1 MPTGNTRLLF
11 YASVQTSILHTGLY
25 NLLAKSI
32 YCLLKVNS
40 YKIRLT
46 VFTTWYTRQKDWLKL
61 AQWKYWL
68 VQGQNE
74 ETIFETQ
81 YKNCMVKWRSHDKI
95 IKKHEWITHF
105 KYFIYTFCNCAPI
118 FDHCRHPHKPHIL
131 KPIANL
137 SSFQCRYYQR
147 LLLFLY

>member
-61 AQWKYWL
+61 ARWKYWL
-68 VQGQNE
+68 VQGQND
-74 ETIFETQ
+74 ETIYETQ
-81 YKNCMVKWRSHDKI
+81 YSNGMTKWQSHDKMT
-95 IKKHEWITHF
+95 ITWQNH
-105 KYFIYTFCNCAPI
+105 
-118 FDHCRHPHKPHIL
+118 
-131 KPIANL
+131 
-137 SSFQCRYYQR
+137 
-147 LLLFLY
+147 